1 LTNGEE
7 ETEIKGAELDETEIE
22 EPEIAEVEIEE
33 PDVNLDD
40 LKNNDVMDELEEVVE
55 DDVDVEELIKEES

>member
-1 LTNGEE
+1 MTNGAE

>member
-1 LTNGEE
+1 MTNGEE